1 MMHTRKW
8 LVGIVLSGAAV
19 ILLVIISSLM
29 HNPNRV
35 IDQEVKVESSIECWV
50 YTKEL
55 AEYMK
60 DFEKQNPQYN
70 VEVRGFS
77 SAEQLYEELS
87 AAISANAAPN
97 LAEINGIYGVAQL
110 ADSGMLI
117 SLKDH
122 LAPDVW
128 QKLHPAFVSQFT
140 YKEAY
145 WALPIGGE
153 IPVVYYNANLA
164 KHANL
169 DLNQRLG
176 DLAQLKYTAEK
187 LTIDVNKDGE
197 PDIWGLGVDSKT
209 PWFFMNWVNRHN
221 LLDDRNEAWLVPLH
235 LWQQLVFD
243 YRVMKPLHHQLALS
257 DFINGNVGLF
267 ISSSS
272 RTLLL
277 DRYIGGKF
285 SYNVLSFPI
294 FEGGQIIPNASGL
307 ALIHSSSEKM
317 QSATRL
323 MEYVIDLKQQKSML
337 QHTGLIP
344 ASTEAI
350 DLLISNE
357 DTSSKEQAILE
368 MQKQF
373 MRITPNRSD
382 YDRWE
387 KLKEIIEKLESQ
399 AGLELEPLMNE
410 LVVSSQ

>member
-1 MMHTRKW
+1 MRTRKW
-8 LVGIVLSGAAV
+8 LFGMILGSAAV

-140 YKEAY
+140 YKDTY

-169 DLNQRLG
+169 NLYTGLEDKAYFMNG
-176 DLAQLKYTAEK
+176 AQK
-187 LTIDVNKDGE
+187 LTLDVDKDGE
-197 PDIWGLGVDSKT
+197 PDIWGLGIDSKT
-209 PWFFMNWVNRHN
+209 PWFFTNWVNRHN
-221 LLDDRNEAWLVPLH
+221 LIDDRDKAWLAPLQ

-257 DFINGNVGLF
+257 DFINGNVGFL

-285 SYNVLSFPI
+285 SYNVLSFPM
-294 FEGGQIIPNASGL
+294 FEGGQIIPNASGF
-307 ALIHSSSEKM
+307 ALIHSSPDKM
-317 QSATRL
+317 QLATRL
-323 MEYVIDLKQQKSML
+323 MEYVIDLEHQKSML

-344 ASTEAI
+344 ARTEAI
-350 DLLISNE
+350 DLLIYNE
-357 DTSSKEQAILE
+357 NTSSKEQAILE
-368 MQKQF
+368 MQNQF

-387 KLKEIIEKLESQ
+387 KLKEIIEKLESR
-399 AGLELEPLMNE
+399 AGLELEPFVIE
-410 LVVSSQ
+410 LIETGQ